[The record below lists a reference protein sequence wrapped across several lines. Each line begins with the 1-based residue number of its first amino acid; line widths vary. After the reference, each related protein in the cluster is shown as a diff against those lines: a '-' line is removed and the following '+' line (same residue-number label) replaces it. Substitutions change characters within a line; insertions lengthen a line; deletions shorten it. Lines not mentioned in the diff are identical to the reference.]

1 MSLLSVVI
9 PFGQSFTRTIGR
21 LVKFQFFT
29 SAYRG
34 SITDGII
41 NMKKISNTYTA
52 LICLFLV
59 IRWVSANV
67 EKVIFLGP
75 SPTLLPDDYPNL
87 AQLGLHELFSSRSS
101 VRNYLPAS
109 FPREEKPEGDETWVL
124 LDGLEKGRRYEVRI
138 CWAATVRT
146 YELSFLT

>member
-1 MSLLSVVI
+1 M
-9 PFGQSFTRTIGR
+9 
-21 LVKFQFFT
+21 VKPQFFT

-34 SITDGII
+34 NITDGII
-41 NMKKISNTYTA
+41 NMKKTSNTCTA

-67 EKVIFLGP
+67 EKIIFLGP
-75 SPTLLPDDYPNL
+75 SSTRLPDEYPDL
-87 AQLGLHELFSSRSS
+87 AQLGLHELYQQRSS
-101 VRNYLPAS
+101 VRTYLPAS
-109 FPREEKPEGDETWVL
+109 FQSEEKPEGDETWIL